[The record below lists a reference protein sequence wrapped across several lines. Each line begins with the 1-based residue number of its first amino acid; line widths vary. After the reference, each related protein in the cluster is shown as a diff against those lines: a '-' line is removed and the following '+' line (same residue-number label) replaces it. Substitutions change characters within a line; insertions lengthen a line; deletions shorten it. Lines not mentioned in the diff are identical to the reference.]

1 MNTDKELLEYKSFLW
16 GNDGNV
22 NRIRQS
28 ESLHRCL
35 EKYFF
40 FDKVVC
46 IETGASQNKDDGCFG
61 LYLGKIVESTG
72 GEFYS
77 VDIDEGVLTNSVKFY
92 SEYLPNV
99 EVKSFLGDSI
109 SYLNNFEGAPNLV
122 HLDSWD
128 LNLKNP
134 VPSMLHGWLEFKA
147 IEEKMPVGSIILVD
161 DNFLKDTWVNWNYY
175 NNNGVVVNSERID
188 ITYDIVGK
196 GSMIYH
202 YCKNYDS
209 DWEIIGDHYYVGDSI
224 KLIIR
229 KK

>member
-1 MNTDKELLEYKSFLW
+1 MNTHKELEEYKSFISSNSEMK
-16 GNDGNV
+16 G
-22 NRIRQS
+22 RIDQS
-28 ESLHRCL
+28 ESLYNCL
-35 EKYFF
+35 DKHFF
-40 FDKVVC
+40 FDKVIC
-46 IETGASQNKDDGCFG
+46 IETGASQNKNDGCFG

-77 VDIDEGVLTNSVKFY
+77 VDINERILSDSNNFY

-99 EVKSFLGDSI
+99 GVQSFLGDSI
-109 SYLNNFEGAPNLV
+109 DYLNSFQGVPNLV

-147 IEEKMPVGSIILVD
+147 IEGKMPSGSIILID
-161 DNFLKDTWVNWNYY
+161 DNFLKGTWVNWNYVSD
-175 NNNGVVVNSERID
+175 GQVVGNERID

-209 DWEIIGDHYYVGDSI
+209 DWEIIGDHYHAGENI